1 MSNDQT
7 YRKARRT
14 VEAKLGFLI
23 HLSVYVIVNILLVA
37 INLMTFPR
45 YLWFVWALLGWG
57 VGLFCHGF
65 AVFVLGEGSS
75 IKQRLIEKEMRKQES
90 HDE

>member
-7 YRKARRT
+7 YRNARRT

-45 YLWFVWALLGWG
+45 YLWFIWALLGWG

-65 AVFVLGEGSS
+65 AVFVLGEGSP
-75 IKQRLIEKEMRKQES
+75 IKQRLIEKEVKKQES
-90 HDE
+90 RDE